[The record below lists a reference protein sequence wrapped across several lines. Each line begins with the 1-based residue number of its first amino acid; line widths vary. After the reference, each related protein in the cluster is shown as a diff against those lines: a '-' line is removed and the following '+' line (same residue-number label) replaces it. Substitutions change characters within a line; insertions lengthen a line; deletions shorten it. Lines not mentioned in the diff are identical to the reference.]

1 MQFLPLLVQALYP
14 TKRNWINKS
23 GAIAGLVVGALISA
37 LLAKQIG
44 GALGMPITFHPAE
57 AGLIG
62 LITNTIVA
70 IVVSSFTKP
79 VSEEKRLEYYNI
91 LAKSGVC

>member
-1 MQFLPLLVQALYP
+1 MQFLPILVQALCP

-23 GAIAGLVVGALISA
+23 GAIAGLIVSALISA
-37 LLAKQIG
+37 PLARQIG
-44 GALGMPITFHPAE
+44 GAIGMPITFHPAE

-62 LITNTIVA
+62 LVINTIVA

-91 LAKSGVC
+91 LVKSGVC